1 MSTRLDGRVAFVT
14 GGGTGIGEAI
24 VRELVDRGARVCLLG
39 RRLAPLTNVA
49 EGLPD
54 GATLCCAG
62 DVSDPSDVQRAIA
75 AAADFGG
82 GRIDIVVN
90 NAAIGHTGSLEHLD
104 PAEWQETLDIN
115 LTGPMLVMREAIPHL
130 RASGHGSVVN
140 VVSVAGFRPVPKEA
154 GYVASKAGLLM
165 LTQQA
170 ALDYGPEGIR
180 FNAVC
185 PGRIRTP
192 MGDEDMARLSDGNT
206 DEMYRDVS
214 KYVPLRRPGMPA
226 EIAGAVGF
234 LASDDASF
242 VTGAVLAADGGSTLV
257 NVSQLSFLT
266 GQ

>member
-1 MSTRLDGRVAFVT
+1 MSAQLSDRVALVT
-14 GGGTGIGEAI
+14 GGGTGIGESI
-24 VRELVDRGARVCLLG
+24 VRELVGRGARVCLLG
-39 RRLAPLTNVA
+39 RRLAPLLKVA
-49 EGLPD
+49 GELP
-54 GATLCCAG
+54 AESTICCTG
-62 DVSDPSDVQRAIA
+62 DVSEASDVRRAVQEA
-75 AAADFGG
+75 VKLGG
-82 GRIDIVVN
+82 GVIDIVVN
-90 NAAIGHTGSLEHLD
+90 NAAVGHSGSLEDLD
-104 PAEWQETLDIN
+104 PAQWRETLDIN
-115 LTGPMLVMREAIPHL
+115 LTGPMLIMREAIPYL

-206 DEMYRDVS
+206 DEMYREVS
-214 KYVPLRRPGMPA
+214 RYVPMRRPGIPS
-226 EIAGAVGF
+226 EIARAVGF

-242 VTGAVLAADGGSTLV
+242 ITGAVLAADGGSTLV
-257 NVSQLSFLT
+257 NVSQLSFLE
-266 GQ
+266 G